1 MKLKSVFLETLTASA
16 VYVAAFFMTFE
27 ILMPVQAMFFPD
39 FSSSASLLFLPHGV
53 RVLSAWLLGWRS
65 VYALLPGVFLTY
77 YLLAGDGVFTA
88 SRLSGIAISV
98 LTAPTVF
105 FLAAKLGFD
114 ARLRSNIAP
123 CWPCV
128 MIVGIIAGI
137 IGGILTNMA
146 FGSPLLDY
154 FAFFIGDTSGL
165 FFLML
170 GLMLLFRAER
180 ARSPR

>member
-1 MKLKSVFLETLTASA
+1 METVTASA
-16 VYVAAFFMTFE
+16 VYLAAFFLTFE
-27 ILMPVQAMFFPD
+27 FLMPVQAIFFPD
-39 FSSSASLLFLPHGV
+39 FASSASLLFLPHGV

-77 YLLAGDGVFTA
+77 YLLAGDDVFTT
-88 SRLSGIAISV
+88 SRLAGISISV
-98 LTAPTVF
+98 LTAPAVF
-105 FLAAKLGFD
+105 YLAAKLGFE
-114 ARLRSNIAP
+114 ARIRSDIPP

-128 MIVGIIAGI
+128 MMLGIIAGI
-137 IGGILTNMA
+137 IGGILTNIA

-170 GLMLLFRAER
+170 GLMLLFRSER
-180 ARSPR
+180 ARRQR